1 MFVCSQGPVKAKA
14 NGDEA
19 FSDED
24 GRAFERKAQSL
35 PNPSPLSVAIV
46 GCNLKGPSW
55 LGQRIGGMKPSVKTG
70 LLRREE
76 DVAVR
81 KGKAYEVQMRGSTKK
96 EEKFGSKK
104 LWTTLFPPSFDRRQG
119 LRSRSEP
126 PLLGKSL
133 SDSEE
138 CPKE

>member
-1 MFVCSQGPVKAKA
+1 MKKLLQW
-14 NGDEA
+14 
-19 FSDED
+19 
-24 GRAFERKAQSL
+24 ER
-35 PNPSPLSVAIV
+35 
-46 GCNLKGPSW
+46 
-55 LGQRIGGMKPSVKTG
+55 
-70 LLRREE
+70 
-76 DVAVR
+76 
-81 KGKAYEVQMRGSTKK
+81 GKLYQYLDDQMRGSAKK
-96 EEKFGSKK
+96 EVKFSSKK

>member
-35 PNPSPLSVAIV
+35 PNPSPLSAAIV

-76 DVAVR
+76 DAAVR
-81 KGKAYEVQMRGSTKK
+81 RGKLLR
-96 EEKFGSKK
+96 F
-104 LWTTLFPPSFDRRQG
+104 RREA
-119 LRSRSEP
+119 L
-126 PLLGKSL
+126 
-133 SDSEE
+133 
-138 CPKE
+138 